1 MRRILRKGSSLAVA
15 ATACAALCSLAFAQQ
30 TALPSQHSVD
40 HVTAEQLHVRG
51 IPKLGEVT
59 PMLYRGGQPTKSG
72 FAELAKMD
80 VKIVVD
86 LRGDR
91 KDERAAVTKQG
102 MEYVPFYWF
111 CMRPKDEDFARFLE
125 LLRKNRDKRVFVHCN
140 TGIDR
145 TGMMVAAYRIAE
157 QGWTA
162 EEAMKEMKAFGF
174 NRFHKTIC
182 MGLASYEKS
191 FPHRYNSDPVF
202 QSLRGLK
209 QPTPHPPQ
217 PEP

>member
-1 MRRILRKGSSLAVA
+1 MKNVRSLAIA
-15 ATACAALCSLAFAQQ
+15 AASCAALCSLAFSQQ
-30 TALPSQHSVD
+30 TAPPSQHSVD
-40 HVTAEQLHVRG
+40 HLTAEKLDVRG

-59 PMLYRGGQPTKSG
+59 PMLYRGGQPTKGG

-91 KDERAAVTKQG
+91 KKERDIVNKLG
-102 MEYVPFYWF
+102 MQYVALHWF
-111 CMRPKDEDFARFLE
+111 CPRPKDRDFALFLE
-125 LLRKNRDKRVFVHCN
+125 LLRKNPDEKVFVHCR

-145 TGMMVAAYRIAE
+145 TGVMVASYRIVE

-174 NRFHKTIC
+174 NRFHETIC

-191 FPHRYNSDPVF
+191 FPQRYDSDPVF
-202 QSLRGLK
+202 ASLRELE
-209 QPTPHPPQ
+209 QQTPHPPQ